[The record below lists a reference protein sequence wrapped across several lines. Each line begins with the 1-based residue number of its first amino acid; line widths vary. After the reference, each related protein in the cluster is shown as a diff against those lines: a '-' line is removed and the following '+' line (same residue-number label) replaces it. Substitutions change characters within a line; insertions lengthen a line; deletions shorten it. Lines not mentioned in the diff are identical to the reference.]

1 MTAEPSVII
10 RRDYADQIFLEPRKK
25 TTIEGVTQLKNGME
39 HLLSKV
45 SDDGIILLDTTD
57 IDAIDTAVEI
67 SSGIINGMSKKLGLI
82 LTE

>member
-1 MTAEPSVII
+1 
-10 RRDYADQIFLEPRKK
+10 
-25 TTIEGVTQLKNGME
+25 ME